1 MRGEG
6 EDDNKAILPP
16 HILALTLD
24 SGHLAFVYAKDSDVQ
39 GEVDFVVS
47 MKRIDSKGVHPT
59 HLGKSIAIDP
69 RYGCIFVLQI
79 IGSSGL
85 ISRSGRGHW
94 PWLLTRTRSGC
105 MHSIVRMS

>member
-69 RYGCIFVLQI
+69 RYGCIFVL
-79 IGSSGL
+79 
-85 ISRSGRGHW
+85 
-94 PWLLTRTRSGC
+94 
-105 MHSIVRMS
+105 